1 MGDLFKI
8 CIFSIVFTLLIMGI
22 LHISTDLSFINL
34 DIQSVLIFLS
44 LLVVNICF
52 LSLFFKLFITNFNVK
67 NNNQELITLKT
78 ASKYRRE
85 FFGNV
90 SHELKT
96 PIFNIQG
103 YVETLIDGALYDK
116 NVNIKYLKRTMKSVD
131 RLIYIINDLE
141 SISQLESDELKLD
154 LKKWHLG
161 LLISEII
168 DQFEIKI
175 KKKGIKIIHDD
186 TSTDC
191 MVFADKGKI
200 SQVISNL
207 ISNAIKYGRHRGS
220 IKVSCH
226 QSIDECW
233 VSIKDNGIGI
243 AQKNI
248 QRLFERFYRVDK
260 SRSRE
265 QGGTGLGLAIVK
277 HILEGHNQSIRV
289 KSSVKKGTEFVF
301 SLHVVDSRK

>member
-1 MGDLFKI
+1 
-8 CIFSIVFTLLIMGI
+8 MGI
-22 LHISTDLSFINL
+22 LHITTGLCFLCVETVIGP
-34 DIQSVLIFLS
+34 VFLS
-44 LLVVNICF
+44 LLIFNVCS
-52 LSLFFKLFITNFNVK
+52 LSLFFKLFVTSLNNK
-67 NNNQELITLKT
+67 KNNQELLNLKS

-116 NVNIKYLKRTMKSVD
+116 NVNIKYLKRTIKSVD

-141 SISQLESDELKLD
+141 SISQLESDELKLNITE
-154 LKKWHLG
+154 WHLG
-161 LLISEII
+161 SLISEII
-168 DQFEIKI
+168 DQFEIKS
-175 KKKGIKIIHDD
+175 KKKSMQIIHEDP
-186 TSTDC
+186 TTDC
-191 MVFADKGKI
+191 MVIADKGKI
-200 SQVISNL
+200 SQVITNL
-207 ISNAIKYGRHRGS
+207 ISNAIKYGRHRGF

-226 QSIDECW
+226 QSKDECW
-233 VSIKDNGIGI
+233 VFVKDNGIGI

-248 QRLFERFYRVDK
+248 QRLFERFYRVDT

-277 HILEGHNQSIRV
+277 HILEAHNQRIRV

-301 SLHVVDSRK
+301 SLCSVNSRK